1 MNLMIN
7 NFIVLGKEIFLNLE
21 NGFCSFSSEEILDSL
36 LVKKPELSDYNFPM
50 YKTVTFCLEHT
61 CSCNL
66 NCNYCFNKN
75 KYSKYTIFDI
85 GYKNLLDNLFRTF
98 KECDKYFIDLSSDAE
113 PLTNID
119 FIKDLLCYVDI
130 KQEEIRREINV
141 SFVTNGTLLNE
152 KVVNFLQNN
161 GVIFGI
167 SLDGDKNTH
176 DKHRRFL
183 NGSPTYNLIM
193 KNVKLIKNKEFLGV
207 AVTLTNSIF
216 DLTKTII
223 NLNKYFSTISI
234 KFARLEKECFDNGTI
249 NYWISE
255 FEKLTLFLL
264 DEVVKDKY
272 NILFALLN
280 GDDLF
285 GRYLS
290 LAILNSIPF
299 NRCDAGNGRIFVD
312 IDKNYYPCVPLKYY
326 SKYKLQFINETLN
339 TNELYEIFDKTKPN
353 LVCNS
358 CVFKNLC
365 GGECLV
371 EYEINNGNNKM
382 KCKLK
387 QHLILLSKYF
397 YLRIKDNKYV
407 YNKILKFVINKLN
420 LKRTDCRYKEIV
432 NNNPH
437 LSFKKCKEIYYKEI
451 NIDNNQQLYGD

>member
-130 KQEEIRREINV
+130 KQEEIRKEINV

-234 KFARLEKECFDNGTI
+234 KFARLENK
-249 NYWISE
+249 
-255 FEKLTLFLL
+255 
-264 DEVVKDKY
+264 V
-272 NILFALLN
+272 
-280 GDDLF
+280 
-285 GRYLS
+285 
-290 LAILNSIPF
+290 
-299 NRCDAGNGRIFVD
+299 AGIFR
-312 IDKNYYPCVPLKYY
+312 
-326 SKYKLQFINETLN
+326 
-339 TNELYEIFDKTKPN
+339 
-353 LVCNS
+353 
-358 CVFKNLC
+358 
-365 GGECLV
+365 
-371 EYEINNGNNKM
+371 
-382 KCKLK
+382 
-387 QHLILLSKYF
+387 HRF
-397 YLRIKDNKYV
+397 YLRLPAFVRSQHNQLFLVVNETSAIVIGIDRGCTTGGGLLEPCYQLRMGFQRFLFG
-407 YNKILKFVINKLN
+407 IHLKSRFTLSIDFCQYFV
-420 LKRTDCRYKEIV
+420 
-432 NNNPH
+432 
-437 LSFKKCKEIYYKEI
+437 F
-451 NIDNNQQLYGD
+451 